1 MRRASPARRFFVAIF
16 TSVKPFMSVLF
27 KFLASCAQ
35 RKVPFMFL
43 AKDADHQRDRFL
55 FFLYFAH
62 KITKNH

>member
-1 MRRASPARRFFVAIF
+1 
-16 TSVKPFMSVLF
+16 MSVLF

-35 RKVPFMFL
+35 RKVSFMFL

-55 FFLYFAH
+55 FSLYSAH